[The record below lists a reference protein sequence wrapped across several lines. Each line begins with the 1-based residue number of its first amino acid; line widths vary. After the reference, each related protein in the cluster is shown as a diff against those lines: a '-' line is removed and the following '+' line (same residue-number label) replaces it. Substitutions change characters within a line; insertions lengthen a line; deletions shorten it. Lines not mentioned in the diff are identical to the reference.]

1 MPVEQNP
8 PVFCRLRE
16 MRGRFFIFGAKA
28 GRPGRVLLEM
38 NDAQRIKTK
47 WKNIA

>member
-1 MPVEQNP
+1 LP
-8 PVFCRLRE
+8 PARDARAV
-16 MRGRFFIFGAKA
+16 FIFGAKA